1 MRGFFFIKE
10 PKLKRF
16 VTFILLAGS
25 LGFIGCQ
32 ENFLDRGAVSDALDY
47 IKKTNLKFCT
57 LPNPTFAN
65 CIFLD
70 ELDIVWDPADGDHR
84 VVLKRKVEIPF
95 LNTVV
100 WQYYGIDFNEK
111 DHEDFEKLSNDYD
124 KGIFLIRIIYS
135 GFQKYGYLGYE
146 PADHDFFY
154 EDEYGRETIFSENVG
169 SVKDVELMG
178 TKVEDQNAMT
188 LGTQLAAKYGLS
200 NERGQVIAKTLA
212 AYNTLSTKRSLT
224 PVEKD
229 QFSNSLMGVDYKTA
243 LKGIQSGDAKA
254 FEDLMNQAAKT
265 NGTTPEAVSAI
276 IKDMVL

>member
-1 MRGFFFIKE
+1 MK
-10 PKLKRF
+10 KL
-16 VTFILLAGS
+16 VTFVLLASS
-25 LGFIGCQ
+25 LAFIGCQ
-32 ENFLDRGAVSDALDY
+32 ENFLDRGAVNDALDEV
-47 IKKTNLKFCT
+47 KKE
-57 LPNPTFAN
+57 NPFYTVCLGHRA
-65 CIFLD
+65 
-70 ELDIVWDPADGDHR
+70 ELFNKDVNGDCVNIGEFDIVWDPADGDHR
-84 VVLKRKVEIPF
+84 VVLKRGVEIPF

-111 DHEDFEKLSNDYD
+111 DHETFEKLSPYEKVEFLANKIND
-124 KGIFLIRIIYS
+124 
-135 GFQKYGYLGYE
+135 GFCKYGYLGYE

-188 LGTQLAAKYGLS
+188 VGTQLAAKYGLS

-212 AYNTLSTKRSLT
+212 AYNTLTSKRSLT
-224 PVEKD
+224 PAEKD

-243 LKGIQSGDAKA
+243 LKGVQSGDAKA

-265 NGTTPEAVSAI
+265 NETTPEAVSAI
-276 IKDMVL
+276 VRDMVL